1 MQSPYPSVTIHRAL
15 THSAGIPSGSD
26 FSLDH
31 NSLGCSWSRGE
42 TAQCA
47 AVQRCSALMKWSRAF
62 TELILDFAARVA
74 AVDGISLDAA
84 LLTATPLYPN
94 FKLGMAFDASQP
106 VWQEY
111 LAGCHDAADLVAWT
125 RAFYLAHARQY
136 HPHPF
141 GCFEY
146 HYVAETRTAGLH
158 FGNLDTS
165 GLGALSRERRLVRM
179 RELRALF
186 TDLRRQH
193 PEAETIQGGSWLYN
207 LPAYRALFPPEY
219 VATATPTRPGFTFLD
234 VWGKFLDGHWAVRP
248 EPAQSFRA
256 SLERAH
262 SHADLEVSFPLWP
275 LSIRGAIQLHYDFY
289 GIERGSWPL

>member
-1 MQSPYPSVTIHRAL
+1 MDGGRCT
-15 THSAGIPSGSD
+15 TSAGPDGQSK
-26 FSLDH
+26 
-31 NSLGCSWSRGE
+31 SWAE
-42 TAQCA
+42 TTHCA
-47 AVQRCSALMKWSRAF
+47 PFQKYSTLMEWSRAF

-94 FKLGMAFDASQP
+94 FKLGTAFDASQP

-111 LAGCHDAADLVAWT
+111 LVGFHDAADPVAWT
-125 RAFYLAHARQY
+125 HAFYIAHARQY

-146 HYVAETRTAGLH
+146 HYDPETRTAGLH
-158 FGNLDTS
+158 FGTLDTS
-165 GLGALSRERRLVRM
+165 GLGALSRERRPERM

-193 PEAETIQGGSWLYN
+193 PEVETVQGGSWLYN

-219 VATATPTRPGFTFLD
+219 VGTATPTRPGFTFLD
-234 VWGKFLDGHWAVRP
+234 VWGQFLDGHWDVRP

-256 SLERAH
+256 SLERAQ
-262 SHADLEVSFPLWP
+262 SRADLEASFPFWL
-275 LSIRGAIQLHYDFY
+275 LGVRGPIQRHYDFY
-289 GIERGSWPL
+289 CIE

>member
-1 MQSPYPSVTIHRAL
+1 MDGGRCT
-15 THSAGIPSGSD
+15 TSAGPDGQSK
-26 FSLDH
+26 
-31 NSLGCSWSRGE
+31 SWAE
-42 TAQCA
+42 TTQCA
-47 AVQRCSALMKWSRAF
+47 PFQKYSTLMEWSRAF

-111 LAGCHDAADLVAWT
+111 LVGFHDAADPVAWT
-125 RAFYLAHARQY
+125 HAFYIAHARHY

-146 HYVAETRTAGLH
+146 HYDPETRTAGLH

-165 GLGALSRERRLVRM
+165 GLGALSRERRPERM
-179 RELRALF
+179 REL
-186 TDLRRQH
+186 
-193 PEAETIQGGSWLYN
+193 
-207 LPAYRALFPPEY
+207 RALFPPEY

-234 VWGKFLDGHWAVRP
+234 VWGQFLDGHWDLRP
-248 EPAQSFRA
+248 EPAHAFRA
-256 SLERAH
+256 SLERAQ
-262 SHADLEVSFPLWP
+262 SRADLEASFPFWP
-275 LSIRGAIQLHYDFY
+275 LGVRGRIQLHYDFY
-289 GIERGSWPL
+289 GIE